1 MAGAK
6 LMYNDKVKASTI
18 IEVIV
23 SMVIIVV
30 VFGIAMM
37 IYTNVTR
44 MSLSAQKIKAQAILQ
59 EELISAEQTKGFS
72 NKSTD
77 TANLRIEQEV
87 LPFNT
92 DTLLSVIHLTAYDLN
107 QGKITELQKL
117 IIK

>member
-6 LMYNDKVKASTI
+6 LIYKDKVEASTI
-18 IEVIV
+18 VEVIV

-37 IYTNVTR
+37 IYANVTR

-59 EELISAEQTKGFS
+59 QELISTEQTKAFS
-72 NKSTD
+72 NKSID
-77 TANLRIEQEV
+77 TADLHIEQSV
-87 LPFNT
+87 APFNN
-92 DTLLSVIHLTAYDLN
+92 DTSLSVIHLTAYDLN
-107 QGKITELQKL
+107 QNKITELQKL

>member
-1 MAGAK
+1 MAGAELIYK
-6 LMYNDKVKASTI
+6 DKVKASTI
-18 IEVIV
+18 VEVIV

-59 EELISAEQTKGFS
+59 EELISAEQTKAFS
-72 NKSTD
+72 NKSID
-77 TANLRIEQEV
+77 TADLRIEQEV
-87 LPFNT
+87 APFNN

-107 QGKITELQKL
+107 QNKITELQKL